1 MRILNLIPSGN
12 PVLYGAFSMKTLK
25 LTLAATLVAA
35 VALPASATYVDVRG
49 AYKTEAKTYETRVRA
64 GFDFAE
70 DWQIHLEGTQG
81 HGDKLLSN
89 NDHSVAAFETELNYN
104 YAINDNFTLTPGFV
118 YWNGANHTEYRPYLK
133 ATYAEGNFYTAA
145 RYRYQ
150 AATNGANGQKVNDTN
165 QVDAWVGYNV
175 SDFNLE
181 YNPAYINQKEGG
193 AYSNGIGTDQADS
206 KWEHT
211 FQVKYTGFDSWAPYV
226 DYQILDKTYN
236 DRITN
241 ENKTENRI
249 RAGVTFNF

>member
-1 MRILNLIPSGN
+1 
-12 PVLYGAFSMKTLK
+12 MKTLK

-70 DWQIHLEGTQG
+70 DWQIHLEGTQAQ
-81 HGDKLLSN
+81 GDKLFSN
-89 NDHSVAAFETELNYN
+89 SGKSVAAFETELNYN
-104 YAINDNFTLTPGFV
+104 WAINDNVTLTPGFV
-118 YWNGANHTEYRPYLK
+118 YWNGSDHTEYRPYLK
-133 ATYAEGNFYTAA
+133 ATYATGNFYTAA

-150 AATNGANGQKVNDTN
+150 AATSSNTPGVKTNDTN
-165 QVDAWVGYNV
+165 QVDAWIGYNV

-181 YNPAYINQKEGG
+181 YNPAYINQKDGG
-193 AYSNGIGTDQADS
+193 AYSNSIGTDQADT

-211 FQVKYTGFDSWAPYV
+211 FQVKYTGFESWAPYV
-226 DYQILDKTYN
+226 DYQILDKTYHN
-236 DRITN
+236 RATL

>member
-1 MRILNLIPSGN
+1 
-12 PVLYGAFSMKTLK
+12 MKTLK

-70 DWQIHLEGTQG
+70 DWQIHLEGTQAQ
-81 HGDKLLSN
+81 GDKLFSN
-89 NDHSVAAFETELNYN
+89 SGKSVAAFETELNYN
-104 YAINDNFTLTPGFV
+104 WAINDNVTLTPGFV
-118 YWNGANHTEYRPYLK
+118 YWNGSDHTEYRPYLK
-133 ATYAEGNFYTAA
+133 ATYATGNFYTAA

-150 AATNGANGQKVNDTN
+150 AATNSVTGKTTNDTN
-165 QVDAWVGYNV
+165 QVDAWIGYNV

-181 YNPAYINQKEGG
+181 YNPAYINQKDGG
-193 AYSNGIGTDQADS
+193 AYTNGATGEQADT

-211 FQVKYTGFDSWAPYV
+211 FQVKYTGFESWAPYV
-226 DYQILDKTYN
+226 DYQILDKTFRDPN
-236 DRITN
+236 TSSI
-241 ENKTENRI
+241 KSENRI

>member
-1 MRILNLIPSGN
+1 
-12 PVLYGAFSMKTLK
+12 MKTLK

-70 DWQIHLEGTQG
+70 DWQIHLEGTQAQ
-81 HGDKLLSN
+81 GDKLFSN
-89 NDHSVAAFETELNYN
+89 SGKNVAAFETELNYN
-104 YAINDNFTLTPGFV
+104 WAINDNVTLTPGFV
-118 YWNGANHTEYRPYLK
+118 YWNGSDHTEYRPYLK
-133 ATYAEGNFYTAA
+133 ATYATGNFYTAA

-150 AATNGANGQKVNDTN
+150 AATNSVSGQTTNDTN
-165 QVDAWVGYNV
+165 QVDAWIGYNV

-181 YNPAYINQKEGG
+181 YNPAYINQKDGG
-193 AYSNGIGTDQADS
+193 AYTGTGNNKADT

-211 FQVKYTGFDSWAPYV
+211 FQVKYTGFESWAPYV
-226 DYQILDKTYN
+226 DYQILDKTYAN
-236 DRITN
+236 AQRT
-241 ENKTENRI
+241 EFKTENRV